1 MCSIFKHA
9 LNLINQKV
17 IRSLLAKLGCRV
29 DIANNGK
36 DAIDMLDKKYDLL
49 FMDCNMPV
57 MDGYD
62 ATKIIR
68 NQETEHDKSIII
80 AMTAS
85 AMENDRKRCFE
96 VGMDD
101 FISKPISVKNIISVL
116 DRWLDPKHK
125 KQGGRDE

>member
-1 MCSIFKHA
+1 M
-9 LNLINQKV
+9 
-17 IRSLLAKLGCRV
+17 